1 MKTGIHFLFPLSKGG
16 QGVVEGR
23 FRTSRNDRDAQDSK
37 HIRRTD
43 LTEKIR
49 VRFAPSPTG
58 FLHIGGARTALFNWL
73 YSRHNNGVFI
83 LRIEDTD
90 RTRST
95 DEYIEAIIEGMK
107 WLGLDWDEGP
117 FRQTDRFDLYKSY
130 IDKLINAGK
139 AYYCYCS
146 SEDLEERR
154 RLAIA
159 TGKPQKYD
167 GRCRHLKEP
176 VKDVNPVVRFKM
188 PVHGETVVDDLIR
201 GHVVFENE
209 QLDDLIILRSDGTP
223 TYNLTVVVDD
233 VDMKINYVIR
243 GDDHLNNTPKQI
255 QIYHALGYPVPKFA
269 HLPMILGSDK
279 TRLSKRHGATSV
291 MAYYE
296 MGYLPDA
303 LVNYL
308 VRLGWSYGDQEVF
321 IKEELIKYFSF
332 DNVGKAAA
340 VFNPEKLLWLNSQY
354 IINASTERLAEL
366 VMPFLIKEK
375 IINERDSLDK
385 DWLMKAIGTLKE
397 RSRTLI
403 ELASSLRYYIAEEVE
418 YEAKAMEKFLNQ
430 KSLALLIDLKDGLA
444 STDVFSH
451 QKLEEIFK
459 AVTEKHGV
467 KLKDLAQP
475 VRVAMT
481 GGTASP
487 GIFELLEIV
496 GKEKTLKR
504 LEKAINMIK

>member
-1 MKTGIHFLFPLSKGG
+1 M
-16 QGVVEGR
+16 
-23 FRTSRNDRDAQDSK
+23 
-37 HIRRTD
+37 
-43 LTEKIR
+43 TEKIR

-73 YSRHNNGVFI
+73 YAKHNNGTFI

-107 WLGLDWDEGP
+107 WLGLEWDEGP
-117 FRQTDRFDLYKSY
+117 FRQTERFDIYKKY
-130 IDKLINAGK
+130 IDKLLETGK

-154 RLAIA
+154 RLAIS

-176 VKDVNPVVRFKM
+176 VKEVNPVVRFKM
-188 PVHGETVVDDLIR
+188 PHHGQTVVDDLIR

-233 VDMKINYVIR
+233 VDMKITHVIR
-243 GDDHLNNTPKQI
+243 GDDHLNNTPRQI
-255 QIYHALGYPVPKFA
+255 QIYEALNYSVPKFA

-279 TRLSKRHGATSV
+279 ARLSKRHGATSV

-321 IKEELIKYFSF
+321 TKEELIQYFSF
-332 DNVGKAAA
+332 DHVGSAAA

-354 IINASTERLAEL
+354 IINASNEKLAEL
-366 VMPFLIKEK
+366 VIPFLIKER
-375 IINERDSLDK
+375 IISEGESLDK
-385 DWLMKAIGTLKE
+385 EWLMKAIGTLKE

-403 ELASSLRYYIAEEVE
+403 ELAVSLRYYIAEEVE
-418 YEAKAMEKFLNQ
+418 YDTKAKEKFLNQ
-430 KSLALLIDLKDGLA
+430 KSRDLLIDLKEGLA
-444 STDVFSH
+444 SIEDFSH

-487 GIFELLEIV
+487 GIFELIEIV
-496 GKEKTLKR
+496 GKKKTLRR
-504 LEKAINMIK
+504 LEKAVKAIEA